1 MGKFLLGL
9 LTGVILVILVGVI
22 GFFAIASL
30 RSKPATIADGS
41 TLVLHLW
48 GEVPEKPPVEFSI
61 PGITTHNSI
70 TVEDVW
76 SMLRRAAA
84 DSRVQRRHL
93 RTRRRHRRLGRDAGN
108 PRRSGKLPQVRQA
121 ADRVAQIAQTC
132 AITTWPRL
140 LRKSTCRPAMS

>member
-9 LTGVILVILVGVI
+9 LTGAILVVLIGVI

-41 TLVLHLW
+41 TLILHLR

-61 PGITTHNSI
+61 PGLGERNSI
-70 TVEDVW
+70 TIENVW

-84 DSRVQRRHL
+84 DPRVKAVIFEPE
-93 RTRRRHRRLGRDAGN
+93 GAGVGWGTMQEI
-108 PRRSGKLPQVRQA
+108 RADVETFRKSGKPL
-121 ADRVAQIAQTC
+121 VAFLQ
-132 AITTWPRL
+132 
-140 LRKSTCRPAMS
+140 